1 MMGTAEATINAIH
14 EFREARVMG
23 HRKRSRSPRQ
33 SPPPSQQPPSQQ
45 PPSAKRPKRPVFIFP
60 SPETLPALWR
70 DLESCQR
77 RYEQGDHAALLEALW
92 AWLTWCQGPPDWI
105 VRGYHAAMM
114 KFAKGEAP
122 TLDAAFG
129 VHRPP
134 GEHEPDRRERQML
147 RQLIMFG
154 VEELRQQKVP
164 LKVAFDRIGA
174 DIRHG
179 GGYVKDVYYESAS
192 SDMREYLQA
201 FRVRRILPKS

>member
-1 MMGTAEATINAIH
+1 MWVTAEATINAIH
-14 EFREARVMG
+14 DFREVRAVAK
-23 HRKRSRSPRQ
+23 RKRSRPPQQ
-33 SPPPSQQPPSQQ
+33 SPSSQQ
-45 PPSAKRPKRPVFIFP
+45 PPSAKRPILIFP
-60 SPETLPALWR
+60 SPETMPALWR
-70 DLESCQR
+70 ELESCQR
-77 RYEQGDHAALLEALW
+77 RYARGDHAALLEALW